1 VSLGDEV
8 SLTLTVKVRVRA
20 EPGAFREL
28 LNLMYKYREAL
39 NYAIRVVIEN
49 EALTLGKAHKLLY
62 IVLKEKYGLQPKVA
76 IDCYREAIAIAKS
89 WLNNSN
95 KGRMPRAKTMR
106 IWLTHKYSYRING
119 NHVELLGGLKLEIIG
134 WDMRYDGYPSG
145 DARLLFKDGKLVLE
159 VSKHIPKPQKYVP
172 RGVLAVDVNEKH
184 IVIGNSKFEY
194 RFKTP
199 IEQALR
205 YKRLAENLQKKY
217 SSPKYSAWLRRRDI
231 KRRVSYYHSKARH
244 IIEDWV
250 KKTSHRIVA
259 SAKQHQ
265 YAVAR
270 EDLTGL
276 IESLGKL
283 PREHRVSLLIL
294 SYRKISEWID
304 WQCEKHGV
312 PAVVIEP
319 KGTSTR
325 CPRCSTKMMENGYRV
340 FKCPR
345 CGFEAD
351 RDTAAVLNIE
361 IKALAQMGGSLTTPT
376 ALQMT
381 DVSPNRCREPMNRP
395 KGTLALKGGEEVR
408 SGVERGCG
416 GPAGI

>member
-119 NHVELLGGLKLEIIG
+119 NHVELLGGYRLEVIG

-145 DARLLFKDGKLVLE
+145 DARLVFKDGKLVLE

-199 IEQALR
+199 IEQALH

-231 KRRVSYYHSKARH
+231 KRRVSYYHSKARR

-250 KKTSHRIVA
+250 KKTSHRIVVL
-259 SAKQHQ
+259 AKQRQ

-276 IESLGKL
+276 IESLKKL

-304 WQCEKHGV
+304 WQCEKHVV
-312 PAVVIEP
+312 PSIAVDP
-319 KGTSTR
+319 MDTSTR
-325 CPRCSTKMMENGYRV
+325 CPRCSTRMRENGYRV
-340 FKCPR
+340 LKCPR
-345 CGFEAD
+345 CGFESD
-351 RDTAAVLNIE
+351 RDTVAVLNIE
-361 IKALAQMGGSLTTPT
+361 KKALSKMGGSLTTPT
-376 ALQMT
+376 APQMT
-381 DVSPNRCREPMNRP
+381 DVNTNRCEEPMNP
-395 KGTLALKGGEEVR
+395 LKGTLAL
-408 SGVERGCG
+408 
-416 GPAGI
+416 

>member
-1 VSLGDEV
+1 VSLGDEG

-28 LNLMYKYREAL
+28 MSLMYRYREAL
-39 NYAIRVVIEN
+39 NHAIKVVIEN
-49 EALTLGKAHKLLY
+49 ETLTLGKVHRLLY
-62 IVLKEKYGLQPKVA
+62 DILKEKYGLPSKVA

-145 DARLLFKDGKLVLE
+145 DARLVFKDGKLVLE

-205 YKRLAENLQKKY
+205 YKRLAENL
-217 SSPKYSAWLRRRDI
+217 
-231 KRRVSYYHSKARH
+231 
-244 IIEDWV
+244 
-250 KKTSHRIVA
+250 
-259 SAKQHQ
+259 
-265 YAVAR
+265 
-270 EDLTGL
+270 
-276 IESLGKL
+276 
-283 PREHRVSLLIL
+283 
-294 SYRKISEWID
+294 
-304 WQCEKHGV
+304 
-312 PAVVIEP
+312 
-319 KGTSTR
+319 
-325 CPRCSTKMMENGYRV
+325 
-340 FKCPR
+340 
-345 CGFEAD
+345 
-351 RDTAAVLNIE
+351 
-361 IKALAQMGGSLTTPT
+361 
-376 ALQMT
+376 
-381 DVSPNRCREPMNRP
+381 
-395 KGTLALKGGEEVR
+395 
-408 SGVERGCG
+408 
-416 GPAGI
+416 